1 MKYSNSFHSKISTKP
16 DLLGT
21 FTGLLWIGGLQ
32 NMSVFTRVRCGSNGA
47 GDGARHELRRGGCRS
62 CQGAPA
68 HPASPRHLS
77 RQHVR
82 CVNQSVSAHLP
93 LRALLHVNAD
103 RASLFPAY
111 RRAAQSGRQCVGAQT
126 RWAPGSQGGGEEHQQ
141 HPIPGQG
148 HR

>member
-1 MKYSNSFHSKISTKP
+1 MEHKTENSASFHSKISTKP

-21 FTGLLWIGGLQ
+21 FTGPLWIGSLQ
-32 NMSVFTRVRCGSNGA
+32 NMSVFTCVRCGSNGA

-103 RASLFPAY
+103 RVCVFVPRPQKDSSEWTPMC
-111 RRAAQSGRQCVGAQT
+111 RCTDPVSPWESGQR
-126 RWAPGSQGGGEEHQQ
+126 
-141 HPIPGQG
+141 
-148 HR
+148 